1 MKDVCPLK
9 FDLWNCHAKKK
20 LVQRYRWPL
29 RCTRMDQHYWNR
41 HEDRD
46 DSISMTEAYGTRDGK
61 SRHVTL
67 T

>member
-46 DSISMTEAYGTRDGK
+46 DSISM
-61 SRHVTL
+61 
-67 T
+67 